1 MIKVLPAWAK
11 IAAVA
16 AVALALASGG
26 VALVVHVLQDGAAQ
40 VADNQ
45 LQDNELIAAAKTAVE
60 ADAPEAQSISFGQVF
75 AHREGA
81 IASVCGAVDIT
92 QPDDGFD
99 GAERFIYS
107 EGDLKREEIEG
118 SDVLTQKWQDLC
130 V

>member
-1 MIKVLPAWAK
+1 LIKAPPRWAI
-11 IAAVA
+11 IAATA
-16 AVALALASGG
+16 AVALALAGG
-26 VALVVHVLQDGAAQ
+26 GAALVVQVMQDGAAE
-40 VADNQ
+40 VADDQ

-60 ADAPEAQSISFGQVF
+60 ADAPEAQSINFGQVF

-107 EGDLKREEIEG
+107 EGDLKREETEG
-118 SDVLTQKWQDLC
+118 SDVLSQKWQDLC

>member
-1 MIKVLPAWAK
+1 MIKLLPAWAK
-11 IAAVA
+11 IAAAA
-16 AVALALASGG
+16 AVVLALAVGG
-26 VALVVHVLQDGAAQ
+26 AAFMIHGQRDASAQTADDRLQDE
-40 VADNQ
+40 
-45 LQDNELIAAAKTAVE
+45 ELITAAKTAVE

-81 IASVCGAVDIT
+81 VASVCGSVDIV

-107 EGDLKREEIEG
+107 EGDLKREETDG
-118 SDVLTQKWQDLC
+118 GDLLTQKWQDLC